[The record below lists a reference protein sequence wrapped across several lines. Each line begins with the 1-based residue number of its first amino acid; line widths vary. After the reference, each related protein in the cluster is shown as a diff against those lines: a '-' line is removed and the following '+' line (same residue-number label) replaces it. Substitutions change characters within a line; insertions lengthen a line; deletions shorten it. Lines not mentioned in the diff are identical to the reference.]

1 MVRAAPEKVTC
12 SINIAPQ
19 NTHRT
24 VAFASVF
31 FRGKVPGKEKRT
43 YLSCSNT
50 VAITE
55 GEPVENNHYP
65 LL

>member
-12 SINIAPQ
+12 SVDIA
-19 NTHRT
+19 THNNHRII
-24 VAFASVF
+24 ASASVF

-43 YLSCSNT
+43 YLSCSTT